1 MSKGGLVNFYTLKEV
16 KEMREE
22 SHNPHVDE
30 TDIDIPSR
38 ICIVGASGSGKS
50 TCLLNFILKT
60 PNTFGH
66 ITIVTKQQ
74 EPLYDYLEKKLKGKN
89 ITIHYSLDKLE
100 EPKDFPNKELQNLL
114 IFDDMIAEKNQR
126 KIVDYFIRGRKIGQG
141 ITCFYLSQSYY
152 QVPKTIRAQLSYIWL
167 VKIGQKRDLNL
178 ILADSG
184 GLVDKK
190 TLMHL
195 YEDATQQKFNFLKI
209 NLNTVDMDRKF
220 SKNFIDFYLLDKKTE
235 EEEKK

>member
-1 MSKGGLVNFYTLKEV
+1 
-16 KEMREE
+16 
-22 SHNPHVDE
+22 
-30 TDIDIPSR
+30 
-38 ICIVGASGSGKS
+38 
-50 TCLLNFILKT
+50 
-60 PNTFGH
+60 
-66 ITIVTKQQ
+66 
-74 EPLYDYLEKKLKGKN
+74 
-89 ITIHYSLDKLE
+89 
-100 EPKDFPNKELQNLL
+100 
-114 IFDDMIAEKNQR
+114 MIAEKNQR

-209 NLNTVDMDRKF
+209 NLNTVDMNKKF
-220 SKNFIDFYLLDKKTE
+220 SKNFIDFYLLDKKPE